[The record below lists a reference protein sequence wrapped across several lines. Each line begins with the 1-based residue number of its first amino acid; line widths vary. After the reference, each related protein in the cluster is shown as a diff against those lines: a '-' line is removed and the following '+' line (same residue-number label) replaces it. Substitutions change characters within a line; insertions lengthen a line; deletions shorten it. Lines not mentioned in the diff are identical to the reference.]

1 MRLETILWILLIS
14 VITYKYD
21 INLLDSINKMSDND
35 DFIILSFLI
44 VCWFFFFFK
53 IFIPE
58 KIQKLNESLIW
69 ISFITVISASCRN
82 ELGEDID
89 TFEFLFFSLNLLY
102 IIYIYRLLYPKEETF
117 IIQKIIIVNL
127 IVLKIFWPTIIY
139 LWPYGEDYPDNFDWT
154 GWPDINL

>member
-1 MRLETILWILLIS
+1 ML
-14 VITYKYD
+14 V
-21 INLLDSINKMSDND
+21 
-35 DFIILSFLI
+35 
-44 VCWFFFFFK
+44 FFFFK